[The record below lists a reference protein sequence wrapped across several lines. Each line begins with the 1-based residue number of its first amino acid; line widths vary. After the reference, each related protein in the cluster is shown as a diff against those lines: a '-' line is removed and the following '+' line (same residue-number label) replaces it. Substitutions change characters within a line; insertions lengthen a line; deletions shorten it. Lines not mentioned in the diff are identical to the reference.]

1 MPAKPFVLHNL
12 TRGDV
17 IAARV
22 KRASDPL
29 ARGIGLLAR
38 ARVAADE
45 GVWIGGCSAVHTLG
59 MRATIDLYFLDRDG
73 CVMKI
78 VPGVAPG
85 RLSVSCHGAKSVVE
99 LGAAEQERSVSLGDR
114 LILR

>member
-1 MPAKPFVLHNL
+1 MAKAFVLHNR
-12 TRGDV
+12 TSGDV
-17 IAARV
+17 LASRVRRAA
-22 KRASDPL
+22 DPL

-78 VPGVAPG
+78 VPAVSPG
-85 RLSVSCHGAKSVVE
+85 RLSVSCRGAKNVVE
-99 LGAAEQERSVSLGDR
+99 LGAAGDERPVRLGDR
-114 LILR
+114 LALE